1 MKKES
6 VKKTQKNKNKTD
18 QNKNKETKKTWND
31 KSNKKQRKND
41 WEGKNLA
48 FMKVFLLFDMHLQ
61 EASVHRFCI

>member
-18 QNKNKETKKTWND
+18 QNKNKETKKTWNN
-31 KSNKKQRKND
+31 KNNKKQRKND
-41 WEGKNLA
+41 WEGKNLT

-61 EASVHRFCI
+61 EACVHRFCI